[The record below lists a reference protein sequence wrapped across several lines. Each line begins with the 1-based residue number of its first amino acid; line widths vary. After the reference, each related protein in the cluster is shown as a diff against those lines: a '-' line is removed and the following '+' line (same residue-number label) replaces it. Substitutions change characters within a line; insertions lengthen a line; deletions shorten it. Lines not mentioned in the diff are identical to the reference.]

1 MNFNIFKRNV
11 FNVKEEHPI
20 KWAFKCDWSDYYQFE
35 DINNLMCG
43 RAFAA
48 IDFYSELSMKC
59 TREFLQAHSA
69 AVKELLNPSTPIDIF
84 KLNTLNVQLQE
95 RLDMVID
102 AETIYKI
109 ASVVFFDKT
118 EKPYSYDFKYGQEKI
133 ARWKKEEGLDF
144 FLRKPIRALMP
155 ALEISDKDFL
165 AYMKVGQQINREH
178 LGSISTMLS
187 SKDATADWYKTLNL
201 ANIKT

>member
-1 MNFNIFKRNV
+1 MNFNFLKRNV
-11 FNVKEEHPI
+11 FDTKEEHPYT
-20 KWAFKCDWSDYYQFE
+20 WAFKCGGIDHYEFE

-48 IDFYSELSMKC
+48 IDFYNELGMKC
-59 TREFLQAHSA
+59 TREFLQAHCA
-69 AVKELLNPSTPIDIF
+69 AVQEILNPKTPIDIF

-102 AETIYKI
+102 SETIYKI

-118 EKPYSYDFKYGQEKI
+118 EKPYSYDFKYGQKKI
-133 ARWKKEEGLDF
+133 ERWKKEEGLDF
-144 FLRKPIRALMP
+144 FLRKPIRNLIP

-165 AYMKVGQQINREH
+165 AYMKVGQEINREH